1 MIVRLVRW
9 VRVLL
14 ALVGLA
20 WVVRKIA
27 STERD
32 IRELVHRL
40 EGTHTVIRGVDPVSG
55 DPYGVRLT
63 PLSGAELRRSR
74 ELEAMA
80 WRDAG
85 AFATD

>member
-9 VRVLL
+9 GRFLL

-20 WVVRKIA
+20 WVVRQIA

-32 IRELVHRL
+32 IRALVRQL
-40 EGTHTVIRGVDPVSG
+40 EVTHGVDPVSG
-55 DPYGVRLT
+55 DRYGVRLT
-63 PLSGAELRRSR
+63 PLSGAELRRAR